1 MSSPPPRVVV
11 LGAGVAGLEAAFLL
25 ESRLSGRVDLDVVY
39 EDDKFVLRPNLV
51 YVPFGADH
59 AASSLWVAETLA
71 RKAIKCQQGRVEGVD
86 ADIGRVHLADGR
98 QLPYEHLVIATG
110 AAPWMQAVPGLQEHA
125 ASIWGP
131 AEMTTLRERFTHLR
145 GRAREGSRQRALFV
159 VPPHNR
165 WSPPVYEVALMF
177 DTWLRRERVREQ
189 VELGFVTHE
198 ASFVEAAGPRMHEI
212 IEREFAER
220 GIDALAS
227 ERLLEARAHEASFAD
242 GRVERFDLLVT
253 GPPHRAGARY
263 DGFPVDEH
271 GFLHVESATRQVVGH
286 PEIYAPGDAGDFP
299 LKDTF
304 LALLQADAAADHLAT
319 LVSRRQFKRTFEP
332 VSVQIIEMLDK
343 AAFAQL
349 PLELTGDPDHPVRL
363 RAGADGAYK
372 VGVSPAWRAGKRMFS
387 SYLLMQFAA
396 AEPFQAGPGWRFMD
410 LGVRAMT
417 GMLAE

>member
-25 ESRLSGRVDLDVVY
+25 ETRLSGRVDLQVVS
-39 EDDKFVLRPNLV
+39 EDDEFVLRPNLV

-59 AASSLWVAETLA
+59 AASSLRIPETLA
-71 RKAIKCQQGRVEGVD
+71 RKAIECRQGRVDGVD
-86 ADIGRVHLADGR
+86 ADMGRVHLVNGR

-110 AAPWMQAVPGLQEHA
+110 AVPWMQAVPGLQEHA

-131 AEMTTLRERFTHLR
+131 AEMTTLRERFTHVR

-159 VPPHNR
+159 VPPQNR
-165 WSPPVYEVALMF
+165 WSPPVYEMALMF

-198 ASFVEAAGPRMHEI
+198 ASFVEAAGPRMHEV

-220 GIDALAS
+220 GIDAHAS

-242 GRVERFDLLVT
+242 GSVERFDLLVT

-263 DGFPVDEH
+263 DGLPVDEH

-299 LKDTF
+299 LKDSF

-319 LVSRRQFKRTFEP
+319 VVRRRQFKRTFEP

-343 AAFAQL
+343 AAFAQV
-349 PLELTGDPDHPVRL
+349 PLEVTGDPDHPVRVGSNGD
-363 RAGADGAYK
+363 AEYK
-372 VGVSPAWRAGKRMFS
+372 VGVSPHWRAGKRMFS
-387 SYLLMQFAA
+387 AYLLMQFAA
-396 AEPFQAGPGWRFMD
+396 AEPFRTGPGWRFMD
-410 LGVRAMT
+410 LGVRAMA

>member
-25 ESRLSGRVDLDVVY
+25 ETRLSGRVDLQVVS
-39 EDDKFVLRPNLV
+39 EDDEFVLRPNLV

-59 AASSLWVAETLA
+59 AASSLRIPETLA
-71 RKAIKCQQGRVEGVD
+71 RKAIECRQGRVDSVD
-86 ADIGRVHLADGR
+86 ADMGRVHLVNGR

-110 AAPWMQAVPGLQEHA
+110 AVPWMQAVPGLQEHA

-131 AEMTTLRERFTHLR
+131 AEMTTLRERFTHVR

-159 VPPHNR
+159 VPPQNR
-165 WSPPVYEVALMF
+165 WSPPVYEMALMF

-198 ASFVEAAGPRMHEI
+198 ASFVEAAGPRMHEV

-220 GIDALAS
+220 GIDAHAS

-242 GRVERFDLLVT
+242 GSVERFDLLVT

-263 DGFPVDEH
+263 DGLPVDEH

-299 LKDTF
+299 LKDSF

-319 LVSRRQFKRTFEP
+319 VVSRRQFKRPFEP

-349 PLELTGDPDHPVRL
+349 PLEVTGDPDHPVRVGSNGD
-363 RAGADGAYK
+363 AEYK
-372 VGVSPAWRAGKRMFS
+372 VGVSPHWRAGKRMFS
-387 SYLLMQFAA
+387 AYLLMQFAA
-396 AEPFQAGPGWRFMD
+396 AEPFRTGPGWRFMD
-410 LGVRAMT
+410 LGVRAMA